1 MNMID
6 QPFWNLEGW
15 KKMEDTHLYIM
26 QKCDQLDRYI
36 HSTHV
41 YATCTTYVLRRIR
54 KESERVVNTKGTLLR
69 SS

>member
-41 YATCTTYVLRRIR
+41 YATCTMC
-54 KESERVVNTKGTLLR
+54 
-69 SS
+69 